1 VTRHGVVVAFSQ
13 DFQAYRSFEYINHVI
28 LKEKSVL
35 LLKLI
40 QIITIWV
47 PWSFLEFLLDVGS
60 PGVFLSCHPDVPDK
74 V

>member
-1 VTRHGVVVAFSQ
+1 
-13 DFQAYRSFEYINHVI
+13 
-28 LKEKSVL
+28 L

-40 QIITIWV
+40 QVITIWV

-60 PGVFLSCHPDVPDK
+60 LGVFLSCHLDVPDK

>member
-1 VTRHGVVVAFSQ
+1 M
-13 DFQAYRSFEYINHVI
+13 YINQVI
-28 LKEKSVL
+28 SKEKSVL

-40 QIITIWV
+40 QIITIRV

-60 PGVFLSCHPDVPDK
+60 PSVFLSCHLDVPDK

>member
-1 VTRHGVVVAFSQ
+1 VLGFTPTLGQSGVAT
-13 DFQAYRSFEYINHVI
+13 
-28 LKEKSVL
+28 L

-40 QIITIWV
+40 QIVTIWV

-60 PGVFLSCHPDVPDK
+60 PNIFLICHLDVPYK

>member
-1 VTRHGVVVAFSQ
+1 V
-13 DFQAYRSFEYINHVI
+13 YRSFGYINQVI
-28 LKEKSVL
+28 LKEKFLL

-60 PGVFLSCHPDVPDK
+60 PGVFLSCHLDVPDK